1 MYVLAPLAAF
11 VGVLVG
17 GVGEW
22 LCVWLGVCVWVGGV
36 NHVSRQFV
44 CTCMVYGVV

>member
-1 MYVLAPLAAF
+1 MV
-11 VGVLVG
+11 VGVVG
-17 GVGEW
+17 
-22 LCVWLGVCVWVGGV
+22 CVCVWVGGV